1 MRREEMEWRVEKREG
16 GAFARAVE
24 RPAASDRVTPLD
36 VRRRQR
42 PQGTGDFRDAQ
53 IREMTRLELRDP
65 FVESHAQMEFEHME
79 CVILIG
85 LPASGKSTFFRERF
99 AGTHDH
105 ISKDLLGNNRR
116 PQRRQEQLISE
127 SLASGRSVVVD
138 NTNPSVAVRA
148 PLIDVARKKGA
159 EVVGYFF
166 LTEAADALRRNRARD
181 GRERV
186 PDVAIFTARKRL
198 EPPTAAEGFERLF
211 AVRMNE
217 VERTFEVEPFGGV
230 RL

>member
-1 MRREEMEWRVEKREG
+1 LS
-16 GAFARAVE
+16 GA
-24 RPAASDRVTPLD
+24 PA
-36 VRRRQR
+36 
-42 PQGTGDFRDAQ
+42 
-53 IREMTRLELRDP
+53 I
-65 FVESHAQMEFEHME
+65 ME

-105 ISKDLLGNNRR
+105 VSKDLLRNNRR
-116 PQRRQEQLISE
+116 PQRRQEQLIAQ

-138 NTNPSVAVRA
+138 NTNPSVAVRV
-148 PLIDVARKKGA
+148 PLIAAARQHEA

-166 LTEAADALRRNRARD
+166 PTEAGDALRRNRARQ

-198 EPPTAAEGFERLF
+198 EPPTIEEGFDRLYTVSLNEAERRF
-211 AVRMNE
+211 VVADMS
-217 VERTFEVEPFGGV
+217 
-230 RL
+230 